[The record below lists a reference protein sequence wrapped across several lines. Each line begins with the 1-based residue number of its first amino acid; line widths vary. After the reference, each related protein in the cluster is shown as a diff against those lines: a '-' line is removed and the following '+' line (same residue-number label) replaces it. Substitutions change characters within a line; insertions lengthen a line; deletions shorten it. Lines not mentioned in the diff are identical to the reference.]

1 MAQDKSAEL
10 SSKETDLDR
19 ANAEKAEAE
28 KNRDEVKAA
37 AAVKK
42 AQFEDDHK
50 LRGEELQALAAA
62 VEVIKNKVAGRSK
75 KFLNKFAQLRAVG
88 RMMSAPMKQELFGF
102 IQGRAS
108 RLGSETLAL
117 LAAKL
122 AAPSADP
129 FVKIRG
135 MIQNLVTK
143 LEEEA
148 KAEAKEHSW
157 CNAELSANKKTREE
171 HEAAIAALN
180 SEIEAS
186 AAAINGHSED
196 LKAQSETMS
205 QLTTTMNEATEIRN
219 EEHAVN
225 TETIAESKAAQ
236 AAVEEAVNILK
247 DFYDKAQAQMSST
260 SQTMAGQQ
268 SAASGVLDMLQ
279 VAETD
284 FARLQADTEASEAK
298 NAAEYDDLMSES
310 KAQHEATREAHVRF
324 GGREDEGGEPQPPVE

>member
-102 IQGRAS
+102 IQGRAA
-108 RLGSETLAL
+108 RLGSEALAL
-117 LAAKL
+117 LAANL
-122 AAPSADP
+122 AAPNADP

-135 MIQNLVTK
+135 MISDLGAK
-143 LEEEA
+143 LEAEA

-157 CNAELSANKKTREE
+157 C
-171 HEAAIAALN
+171 
-180 SEIEAS
+180 
-186 AAAINGHSED
+186 
-196 LKAQSETMS
+196 
-205 QLTTTMNEATEIRN
+205 
-219 EEHAVN
+219 
-225 TETIAESKAAQ
+225 
-236 AAVEEAVNILK
+236 
-247 DFYDKAQAQMSST
+247 
-260 SQTMAGQQ
+260 
-268 SAASGVLDMLQ
+268 
-279 VAETD
+279 
-284 FARLQADTEASEAK
+284 
-298 NAAEYDDLMSES
+298 AAEMS
-310 KAQHEATREAHVRF
+310 A
-324 GGREDEGGEPQPPVE
+324 